1 MIMPFI
7 TLVSS
12 PDLILSHASAR
23 MIYNALHFQTPL
35 HFAYFFSFALV
46 GFYIFRLGYGVLF
59 AYMNNRFASKKAHM
73 LAQRLFMRNLKRS
86 YLEHINLS
94 LDRIRDTIM
103 VKSGGVTESLNAL
116 LNLFAELSVMLLLY
130 GVLVYTNW
138 KMTFVLTFILALQV
152 FFITK
157 YMSRFIQNK
166 GSIVNDSNA
175 KSLKILSKFFG
186 NFKFT
191 KLKDNH
197 EEAYQAFSQN
207 SLNNA
212 KAITTYNTLQAIPN
226 RFLETVGF
234 SLLILSVAYVL
245 YKYGEAKMVLPIISM
260 YALALYRMLPSLNRI
275 LEQYNIICYRQQAIH
290 GVYKD
295 LSHPI
300 QEEGVLELPFKE
312 AIHLKNINFAY
323 KHTHPILQNINLE
336 IKRGQ
341 RVAFVGPSG
350 CGKST
355 LVDIIM
361 GVLYP
366 NAGQIFIDNT
376 PLTSQNIRT
385 WRQKIGYIPQHI
397 YLFDGSVAENVA
409 CGSPLDEKRVIE
421 VCKMAHIYDFL
432 CQHSGIE
439 TTIGEGGI
447 NLSGGQKQRL
457 GIARALYDNPE
468 ILVLDE
474 ATSALDT
481 PTEAKIMDEIY
492 GVAEDKT
499 LLIIAHRLS
508 TIERC
513 NVKIDLSKPAV

>member
-1 MIMPFI
+1 M
-7 TLVSS
+7 
-12 PDLILSHASAR
+12 
-23 MIYNALHFQTPL
+23 
-35 HFAYFFSFALV
+35 
-46 GFYIFRLGYGVLF
+46 F

-226 RFLETVGF
+226 RF
-234 SLLILSVAYVL
+234 
-245 YKYGEAKMVLPIISM
+245 
-260 YALALYRMLPSLNRI
+260 
-275 LEQYNIICYRQQAIH
+275 
-290 GVYKD
+290 
-295 LSHPI
+295 
-300 QEEGVLELPFKE
+300 
-312 AIHLKNINFAY
+312 
-323 KHTHPILQNINLE
+323 
-336 IKRGQ
+336 
-341 RVAFVGPSG
+341 
-350 CGKST
+350 
-355 LVDIIM
+355 
-361 GVLYP
+361 
-366 NAGQIFIDNT
+366 
-376 PLTSQNIRT
+376 
-385 WRQKIGYIPQHI
+385 
-397 YLFDGSVAENVA
+397 
-409 CGSPLDEKRVIE
+409 
-421 VCKMAHIYDFL
+421 
-432 CQHSGIE
+432 
-439 TTIGEGGI
+439 
-447 NLSGGQKQRL
+447 
-457 GIARALYDNPE
+457 
-468 ILVLDE
+468 
-474 ATSALDT
+474 
-481 PTEAKIMDEIY
+481 
-492 GVAEDKT
+492 
-499 LLIIAHRLS
+499 
-508 TIERC
+508 
-513 NVKIDLSKPAV
+513 